1 MKVAYI
7 STAEVPSSRANSF
20 QVMKVCQAM
29 VKLGH
34 SVELYLPA
42 GREVEWTE
50 IAALYGLQES
60 FPIVRLPSRQ
70 GFNRFDFI
78 AASLRRARRGQA
90 DLIYSRMIWAAL
102 FARQRGF
109 AAVLEMHDLPH
120 GRFAPAGYRAFL
132 RRKPPKLTVYIT
144 EALRLLSNA
153 QTGVSARE
161 GEYLIAPDGV
171 DLERYQHLPSPSQA
185 RQMLGLPERFTAVYS
200 GSFYPGRGLEILFPL
215 AQAFPQVHFL
225 WIGGDSKQTADWI
238 EKLNTAGITNVT
250 LTGFIPN
257 QQIPLY
263 QATADV
269 LLMPFSRSFGGS
281 SGGDTSRICSP
292 LKTFEYMAT
301 GRAILASDLPVM
313 REVLNESNVCFYTPE
328 DFDSLSNQFSKL
340 ISDAQW
346 RAKLAATALEN
357 AAAYDWRRRMA
368 TILEVISAQMDAKK

>member
-1 MKVAYI
+1 MRIAYI
-7 STAEVPSSRANSF
+7 STAEVPSNRANSF

-34 SVELYLPA
+34 AVELYLPA
-42 GREVEWTE
+42 GKEVEWAE

-60 FPIVRLPSRQ
+60 FPIIRLPSRQ

-78 AASLRRARRGQA
+78 AASLKRAQRTQV

-102 FARQRGF
+102 FARRRGF

-132 RRKPPKLTVYIT
+132 RLKPPKLIVYIT
-144 EALRLLSNA
+144 EALRLISNA
-153 QTGVSARE
+153 QTGVSART

-171 DLERYQHLPSPSQA
+171 DLERYQNLPAPSRA
-185 RQMLGLPERFTAVYS
+185 RQMLGLPDGFTAVYS
-200 GSFYPGRGLEILFPL
+200 GSFYPGRGLEILLPL

-225 WIGGDSKQTADWI
+225 WIGGDPKQIAAWQ
-238 EKLNTAGITNVT
+238 EKINSVGITNVT
-250 LTGFIPN
+250 LTGFKPN
-257 QQIPLY
+257 EQIPLY
-263 QATADV
+263 QAAADV

-292 LKTFEYMAT
+292 LKTFEYLAT

-328 DFDSLSNQFSKL
+328 DFDSLMSQFSRL

-346 RAKLAATALEN
+346 RSQLAATAQEN
-357 AAAYDWRRRMA
+357 AVAYDWRRRMA
-368 TILEVISAQMDAKK
+368 RILEGISAQMDAKK